1 MYQEA
6 TTKTRI
12 ALNLKGNKKD
22 GRQNDEQITIFFSF
36 VQFKTN
42 IRNMH
47 VAFKLSNDQMTVSHI
62 CHCKHFYW
70 IVSLTENCL
79 SKTQQLFSSNG

>member
-1 MYQEA
+1 MDRLQF
-6 TTKTRI
+6 
-12 ALNLKGNKKD
+12 
-22 GRQNDEQITIFFSF
+22 FFSF

-47 VAFKLSNDQMTVSHI
+47 VAFKLSNDQMTVSHV

-70 IVSLTENCL
+70 RGDPLMIVSLTENCL
-79 SKTQQLFSSNG
+79 PKTQQLFSSNG